1 MLKRERLQ
9 KIIEKVNIN
18 GIVTVNEIMEEL
30 DVSDMTVRRDLDEL
44 DKAGLLIRIHGGAQ
58 KVNASPTP
66 QNYEK
71 SNTEKYDIQ
80 TNEKLEI
87 AQFAKQFIN
96 DGETIFIGPGT
107 PLEKLA
113 TQLLDF
119 KIRIVTNS
127 LPVFNILNQS
137 STLDLILVGGE
148 YREITGA
155 FVGSVTINSIK
166 SLNFSKAFVS
176 SNGVFEK
183 SIATYDE
190 GEGEIQRIALNNSF
204 EKFLLVDS
212 QKFGKYDFYTFYQ
225 LDDIDFVLTDHNI
238 DNVVKEQYSSF
249 TKILTNNNYM

>member
-107 PLEKLA
+107 TLEKLA

-137 STLDLILVGGE
+137 STLELIWK
-148 YREITGA
+148 I
-155 FVGSVTINSIK
+155 
-166 SLNFSKAFVS
+166 
-176 SNGVFEK
+176 VF
-183 SIATYDE
+183 
-190 GEGEIQRIALNNSF
+190 
-204 EKFLLVDS
+204 
-212 QKFGKYDFYTFYQ
+212 
-225 LDDIDFVLTDHNI
+225 
-238 DNVVKEQYSSF
+238 
-249 TKILTNNNYM
+249 

>member
-58 KVNASPTP
+58 KVNASPIP

-107 PLEKLA
+107 TLEKLA

-119 KIRIVTNS
+119 KIRVVTNS

-137 STLDLILVGGE
+137 STLDLILVGE
-148 YREITGA
+148 STEKLL
-155 FVGSVTINSIK
+155 VLLSVLLLLTLLNHLIFQKLSLVVMVFLK
-166 SLNFSKAFVS
+166 SLSLLMTREKVKFSALLLIIPLKNFF
-176 SNGVFEK
+176 
-183 SIATYDE
+183 
-190 GEGEIQRIALNNSF
+190 
-204 EKFLLVDS
+204 
-212 QKFGKYDFYTFYQ
+212 
-225 LDDIDFVLTDHNI
+225 
-238 DNVVKEQYSSF
+238 
-249 TKILTNNNYM
+249 